1 MEGSLPLDALTHTEP
16 GAKPGIQLYGWDSR
30 TGTWSGPT
38 GLGPAGRASKRL
50 LNTLRTMQGRSW
62 FGRLQCASPGEPP
75 ARFFVTVHHL
85 QDCAVAMV
93 YCGDS
98 KAGPAE
104 VLAVIPAEF
113 RSRLRPEF
121 AFEFLAFASF
131 LEAIGESAAIT
142 LQDRI
147 GAAIEESPAVDSLVF
162 SLCTGLWP
170 SDRDPVL
177 SRCIETIAMSLLPWL
192 AERR

>member
-1 MEGSLPLDALTHTEP
+1 
-16 GAKPGIQLYGWDSR
+16 
-30 TGTWSGPT
+30 
-38 GLGPAGRASKRL
+38 
-50 LNTLRTMQGRSW
+50 
-62 FGRLQCASPGEPP
+62 
-75 ARFFVTVHHL
+75 
-85 QDCAVAMV
+85 MV

-104 VLAVIPAEF
+104 VLAVIPAGA

-147 GAAIEESPAVDSLVF
+147 TSAIEESPAVDSLVF

-170 SDRDPVL
+170 SDRDLVL
-177 SRCIETIAMSLLPWL
+177 SECIETIAMSLLPWL
-192 AERR
+192 TEQP

>member
-1 MEGSLPLDALTHTEP
+1 MGALTHT
-16 GAKPGIQLYGWDSR
+16 GMDAKPGIQLYGWDSR

-38 GLGPAGRASKRL
+38 GLDSAGRAARRL
-50 LNTLRTMQGRSW
+50 LNTLRTTSGRSW
-62 FGRLQCASPGEPP
+62 FGPLRCASPGEPP
-75 ARFFVTVHHL
+75 ARFFVTVHDL
-85 QDCAVAMV
+85 KDCAVAMV

-104 VLAVIPAEF
+104 VLAVIPAEL

-131 LEAIGESAAIT
+131 LGAIPDSAAIT

-147 GAAIEESPAVDSLVF
+147 TAAIEESPATDSLVF

-177 SRCIETIAMSLLPWL
+177 SQCIETIATSLLPWL

>member
-1 MEGSLPLDALTHTEP
+1 MGALTHTDT
-16 GAKPGIQLYGWDSR
+16 GAKPSIRLYGWDSR

-38 GLGPAGRASKRL
+38 GLGSAGRDSTRL
-50 LNTLRTMQGRSW
+50 LNTLRTMHGRSW
-62 FGRLQCASPGEPP
+62 FGPLQCASPGEPP

-85 QDCAVAMV
+85 EDCAVAMV

-98 KAGPAE
+98 KTGPVE
-104 VLAVIPAEF
+104 VLAVIPAEL

-131 LEAIGESAAIT
+131 LGAIGESAAIT
-142 LQDRI
+142 VQDRI
-147 GAAIEESPAVDSLVF
+147 AAAIEESSAADSLVF

-177 SRCIETIAMSLLPWL
+177 SQCIETIATSLLPWL

>member
-1 MEGSLPLDALTHTEP
+1 MGALTQTNTAAPRSIH
-16 GAKPGIQLYGWDSR
+16 LYGWDSR

-38 GLGPAGRASKRL
+38 GLGAAGRVSRRL
-50 LNTLRTMQGRSW
+50 LENLRATPGGSW
-62 FGRLQCASPGEPP
+62 FGPLKFSSPGEPP
-75 ARFFVTVHHL
+75 ARFFAIIQGL
-85 QDCAVAMV
+85 EDCAVAMV

-98 KAGPAE
+98 KTGPAE
-104 VLAVIPAEF
+104 VLAVVPAEY

-131 LEAIGESAAIT
+131 LGAVSESAAIT
-142 LQDRI
+142 VQDRI
-147 GAAIEESPAVDSLVF
+147 AAAIEESSAADSLVF

-177 SRCIETIAMSLLPWL
+177 SQCIETIAMSLLPWL
-192 AERR
+192 AEHP

>member
-1 MEGSLPLDALTHTEP
+1 MGALTHNDI
-16 GAKPGIQLYGWDSR
+16 GAQRSVHLYGWDSR

-38 GLGPAGRASKRL
+38 GLGPAGPASRRL
-50 LNTLRTMQGRSW
+50 LNTLRAMPRTSW
-62 FGRLQCASPGEPP
+62 FGSLRCSSPGDQP
-75 ARFFVTVHHL
+75 ASFFTLVHRL
-85 QDCAVAMV
+85 EDCATAML

-104 VLAVIPAEF
+104 VLAVIPAEL
-113 RSRLRPEF
+113 RPRLRPEF

-131 LEAIGESAAIT
+131 LGAIGESTAVNV
-142 LQDRI
+142 QDRI
-147 GAAIEESPAVDSLVF
+147 TAAIEESSAEDSLVF

-177 SRCIETIAMSLLPWL
+177 SRCIETVAMGLLPWM
-192 AERR
+192 AERP

>member
-1 MEGSLPLDALTHTEP
+1 MGALTHTDTNS
-16 GAKPGIQLYGWDSR
+16 QRSVHLYGWDSR

-38 GLGPAGRASKRL
+38 GLGPEGRASQRL
-50 LNTLRTMQGRSW
+50 LKTLKAMPGTSW
-62 FGRLQCASPGEPP
+62 FGSMKCASPGDQP
-75 ARFFVTVHHL
+75 ARFFTLVHRL
-85 QDCAVAMV
+85 EDCATAML

-98 KAGPAE
+98 KTGPAE
-104 VLAVIPAEF
+104 VLAVIPAEL
-113 RSRLRPEF
+113 RPRLRPEF

-131 LEAIGESAAIT
+131 LGAISESTAIDV
-142 LQDRI
+142 QERI
-147 GAAIEESPAVDSLVF
+147 AAAIEESSAENSLVF

-177 SRCIETIAMSLLPWL
+177 SRCIETIAMGLLPWM